1 MVASEQSESI
11 KSLHMRDNTLSDAF
25 KFPSRRCMC
34 ALNVEIMQFQLIV
47 CKLNVHLLRHA
58 RKCAAEDEIVP
69 TLRSDP
75 FILLLLL
82 LQLFFHPSTC
92 VFCLRGV
99 CSLAVAA
106 AATFVGKSC
115 KKTIFPS

>member
-1 MVASEQSESI
+1 
-11 KSLHMRDNTLSDAF
+11 
-25 KFPSRRCMC
+25 MC

-47 CKLNVHLLRHA
+47 CKLNVHLLCHA
-58 RKCAAEDEIVP
+58 RKCAAAEDEIVP

-75 FILLLLL
+75 FTLLLL
-82 LQLFFHPSTC
+82 LQLFSHPSTC

-106 AATFVGKSC
+106 TAATFVGKSR